1 MKKIRN
7 ILSQEDIQKTSRQEK
22 TTIVG
27 QKKSTLSKQ
36 DFIRSIDSL
45 FLKLELAYHYQF
57 YKVFGTDE
65 KLKEGKKLWAVS
77 LKDVSSE
84 VILEAVENVISS
96 QSYLPTLTD
105 LIKACKDINKN
116 DGFLSP
122 EEAYL
127 EARKSYQ
134 PRKEFNWTHPIIYF
148 AGKKTGWNTIN
159 EKDSNQNFEAFKKNY
174 ISMKMQA
181 QAGKKFTI
189 EKILEDEEELK
200 PYDKDLF
207 KELRKKF
214 KV

>member
-77 LKDVSSE
+77 LKNVSSE

-207 KELRKKF
+207 KKLRKKF

>member
-7 ILSQEDIQKTSRQEK
+7 ILSQEDIQKTSKQEK

-36 DFIRSIDSL
+36 DFIKSIDSL

-77 LKDVSSE
+77 LKNVSSE

-148 AGKKTGWNTIN
+148 AGKKTGWNTLN

-174 ISMKMQA
+174 ISMKLQA

-200 PYDKDLF
+200 LYDKDLF
-207 KELRKKF
+207 KKLRKKF